1 MHYHLIGI
9 CGTAMAS
16 LAGMLQ
22 ARGHRVTGSDE
33 NVYPPMSTM
42 LESIGIQLMKG
53 YQASHV
59 GAPDCVVVGNA
70 IPRGNPEVEETLNR
84 RLLYRSLPEILK
96 DEFIRGRR
104 CLVVAGTHG
113 KTTTTS
119 LAAWVIDQAGLNPS
133 FLVGGVVQNFGA
145 SFRVTGSDYFII
157 EGDEYDTAYF
167 DKGPKFMH
175 YLPEIAVVNNI
186 EFDHADIYKDLD
198 AVKLAFRR
206 LMNLVPGNGR
216 LIVGW
221 DSPHVRD
228 VVASFGR
235 KLFTQLETFG
245 TCDDAKWQARDISVS
260 AAQLRGPQPDS
271 PAGVGRSERAT
282 TEPASNAMTSFT
294 VFREGAKWGEFTTP
308 LIGDFNIRNCL
319 AAIVAADAWGVDQQT
334 IGDALATFKS
344 VRRRCEVRGEVKGIT
359 IIDDFAHHPTA
370 VRETLAALRTKYR
383 DRRLIAIFE
392 PRSRTS
398 CHATFQDAYIDA
410 FAPADYVIV
419 SRVYD
424 AQRAAEM
431 GGILDIETLIDK
443 VGAQGKPAQAITEV
457 DEIVANLKQELRPGD
472 VVAIMSN
479 GGFGGIHEKLLAVL
493 SEPPAVAG
501 G

>member
-22 ARGHRVTGSDE
+22 ARGHRVSGSDE
-33 NVYPPMSTM
+33 NVYPPMDKM
-42 LESIGIQLMKG
+42 LESLGIQIMRG
-53 YQASHV
+53 YRPENLSP
-59 GAPDCVVVGNA
+59 APDCVVVGNA
-70 IPRGNPEVEETLNR
+70 IPRGNPEVEETLRR
-84 RLLYRSLPEILK
+84 RLLYRSLPEVLK
-96 DEFIRGRR
+96 TEFIRGRR
-104 CLVVAGTHG
+104 SLVIAGTHG

-119 LAAWVIDQAGLNPS
+119 LAAWIIDQAGLDPT
-133 FLVGGVVQNFGA
+133 FLVGGVVQNFGV
-145 SFRVTGSDYFII
+145 SFRVTDSDYFII

-175 YLPEIAVVNNI
+175 YLPEIAIVNNI

-206 LMNLVPGNGR
+206 LMNLVPGSGK

-221 DSPHVRD
+221 DSPPVRE
-228 VVASFGR
+228 VVASFGE

-245 TCDDAKWQARDISVS
+245 TCDEAKWQARDIRF
-260 AAQLRGPQPDS
+260 ADG
-271 PAGVGRSERAT
+271 
-282 TEPASNAMTSFT
+282 MTHFS
-294 VFREGAKWGEFTTP
+294 VFREAKPWHEFQTP
-308 LIGDFNIRNCL
+308 LIGDFNVRNSL
-319 AAIVAADAWGVDQQT
+319 AVIVAADAWEADRQT
-334 IGDALATFKS
+334 IAGAMKTFKS
-344 VRRRCEVRGEVKGIT
+344 VRRRCEVRGEVNGIT
-359 IIDDFAHHPTA
+359 VIDDFAHHPTA
-370 VRETLAALRTKYR
+370 VRETLAALRMKYH
-383 DRRLIAIFE
+383 DRRLIAVFE

-398 CHATFQDAYIDA
+398 CHATFQEAYVHA

-431 GGILDIETLIDK
+431 GGVLDIEALIDA
-443 VGAQGKPAQAITEV
+443 VAANEKPAFAITDVE
-457 DEIVANLKQELRPGD
+457 EIVQKLGQELRSGD

-479 GGFGGIHEKLLAVL
+479 GGFGGIHEKLLAAF
-493 SEPPAVAG
+493 SSADE
-501 G
+501 

>member
-22 ARGHRVTGSDE
+22 THGHRVTGSDE

-42 LESIGIQLMKG
+42 LESIGIQLMRG
-53 YQASHV
+53 YNSANLNP
-59 GAPDCVVVGNA
+59 APDCVVVGNA

-84 RLLYRSLPEILK
+84 RLLYRSLPDVLK

-104 CLVVAGTHG
+104 SLVVAGTHG

-119 LAAWVIDQAGLNPS
+119 LAAWVMDQAGLNPS
-133 FLVGGVVQNFGA
+133 FLVGGVVQNFGV
-145 SFRVTGSDYFII
+145 SFRVTDSDYLII

-175 YLPEIAVVNNI
+175 YLPELAIVNNI
-186 EFDHADIYKDLD
+186 EFDHADIYADLD

-206 LMNLVPGNGR
+206 LMNLVPGNGK
-216 LIVGW
+216 LIIGW
-221 DSPHVRD
+221 DSPPVRD
-228 VVASFGR
+228 VVASFGP
-235 KLFTQLETFG
+235 KLFTQLQTFG
-245 TCDDAKWQARDISVS
+245 TCDDARWQARHI
-260 AAQLRGPQPDS
+260 AY
-271 PAGVGRSERAT
+271 SEG
-282 TEPASNAMTSFT
+282 MTRFK
-294 VFREGAKWGEFTTP
+294 VFREGREWAEFSMP
-308 LIGDFNIRNCL
+308 LIGEFNVRNCL
-319 AAIVAADAWGVDQQT
+319 AVIIAAHAWGVNRQT
-334 IGDALATFKS
+334 VVEALATFKS
-344 VRRRCEVRGEVKGIT
+344 VRRRCEVRGEISGIT
-359 IIDDFAHHPTA
+359 VIDDFAHHPTA
-370 VRETLAALRTKYR
+370 VRETLAALRLKYQ
-383 DRRLIAIFE
+383 DRRLVAVFE

-398 CHATFQDAYIDA
+398 CHATFQQTYIDA

-424 AQRAAEM
+424 AGRAAEM
-431 GGILDIETLIDK
+431 GGVLDIEKLIDDIA
-443 VGAQGKPAQAITEV
+443 AQDKPAFAITDV
-457 DEIVANLKQELRPGD
+457 NEIVERLKNELRSGD

-479 GGFGGIHEKLLAVL
+479 GAFGGIHEKLLAAL
-493 SEPPAVAG
+493 SEPPASAG